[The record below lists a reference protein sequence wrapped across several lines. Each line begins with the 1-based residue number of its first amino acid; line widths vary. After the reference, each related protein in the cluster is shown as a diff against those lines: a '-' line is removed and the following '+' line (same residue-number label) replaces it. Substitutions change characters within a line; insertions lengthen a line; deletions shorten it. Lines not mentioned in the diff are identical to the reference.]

1 FGGFEFDYIFVSAQ
15 RRRGEMEKKMKKNSM
30 MLAIFIAAA
39 IFILVF
45 DFLRTGRLNEDYLK
59 AIGICIV
66 ALGGLLI
73 IKRKG

>member
-1 FGGFEFDYIFVSAQ
+1 
-15 RRRGEMEKKMKKNSM
+15 MKKNSM

-45 DFLRTGRLNEDYLK
+45 DFLRTGRLNEDCLK

>member
-1 FGGFEFDYIFVSAQ
+1 
-15 RRRGEMEKKMKKNSM
+15 MEKKMKKNSM

-45 DFLRTGRLNEDYLK
+45 DFLRTGRLNEDCLK

>member
-1 FGGFEFDYIFVSAQ
+1 
-15 RRRGEMEKKMKKNSM
+15 MEKKMKKNSM